1 MFGAALVLFY
11 PAFLIADAPL
21 AGETWRMIGLYAG
34 GWFAALVGLVVLF
47 AGFTFYNGWR
57 GY

>member
-1 MFGAALVLFY
+1 MLFY

-34 GWFAALVGLVVLF
+34 GWFAALVGMVVLF